1 MVGATASAEGAVA
14 AACATFNA
22 PLPGPHLSLLAP
34 ARGKQAAVETS
45 GSDNSLSAPRFVSS
59 DFETRAE
66 LIPIVQGVGHLVSP
80 VGGLVPFTE
89 LNEFVEG
96 CTAAKSLLVRALSAQ
111 CSVEQVVRARLD
123 TYKARVR
130 SLEGELSRKELE
142 KETLTGSL
150 KDANSEIRKL
160 RLELEREKK
169 DNQGLMTYYNDSERI
184 LDGLRR
190 ELALERAAT
199 KAVTDEAKTACHSL
213 RLALTDLGAKVSDVP
228 AEDASAQTFMEWTQ
242 QAGGKRFGLNPDELL
257 NYYCGYCAK
266 GFGLDPARE
275 VLDGYNGFVN
285 LARDKL

>member
-14 AACATFNA
+14 APCATFNA
-22 PLPGPHLSLLAP
+22 PLPGPHISLLAP

-45 GSDNSLSAPRFVSS
+45 GLDNSLPAPRFVSS

-96 CTAAKSLLVRALSAQ
+96 CTAAKSILIRVCTWAYFALISTTPLISSHNLFRLFVKALSAQ
-111 CSVEQVVRARLD
+111 CSVEQVVRAHLD

-199 KAVTDEAKTACHSL
+199 KAVTDEAKTACHTL

-228 AEDASAQTFMEWTQ
+228 AEDASALSRPEITQ
-242 QAGGKRFGLNPDELL
+242 QAFLT
-257 NYYCGYCAK
+257 C
-266 GFGLDPARE
+266 
-275 VLDGYNGFVN
+275 VH
-285 LARDKL
+285 